1 MVKIL
6 HSSSFSLHFEKH
18 KGSTGGLQ
26 RHNEREPGQRH
37 SNKNIKGYKT
47 KDNIFL
53 IPKDDRTYRERIDDR
68 LKEGY
73 TGKKAIRK
81 DAVDM
86 VEVTFQ
92 LGGDI
97 TRLSEEKQ
105 VEAIKEA
112 FEELKEM
119 YGEENIISAVIHVDE
134 TTPHLHM
141 DFVPL
146 TPDGKLSAKSVIGD
160 KAKMR
165 KTQERFLERMQER
178 CPHARFE
185 RLDPEKAQFNGLDQ
199 ALYEKITAASRQL
212 EADVLEREDALEDK
226 EIDLELRQ
234 EAFEKHVE
242 TENKKLAED
251 RKWIEENKKAIEEAK
266 QAIERDKHIL
276 TSNQKTFVDAVSQF
290 ADEKESFTYEKETF
304 ESERKAFEI
313 EKHDFQEIARNVDG
327 FVKQLEDE
335 KVKLRDEKAKMDAR
349 EANISSRETRLANQE
364 AFILEKDQKAV
375 KELVEA
381 RAERLKA
388 ENEKRE
394 AQKLMQEANERIEVA
409 QATESRVQKLL
420 EELKEHGKRLVLDIK
435 QTIGRWTSQVV
446 QSRKPNAVE
455 YFEERTHKLADDLE
469 EKQEQENFVQLA
481 REDLDFYNEDMH
493 DALEI

>member
-105 VEAIKEA
+105 VEVIKEA

-160 KAKMR
+160 KGKLR

-178 CPHARFE
+178 CPHAQFE

-199 ALYEKITAASRQL
+199 ALYEKITASANRL
-212 EADVLEREDALEDK
+212 EADILEREDALEDK
-226 EIDLELRQ
+226 EIDLEARQ

-242 TENKKLAED
+242 TENKKLTED
-251 RKWIEENKKAIEEAK
+251 RKWIEEAK

-276 TSNQKTFVDAVSQF
+276 ASNQKTFVNAVSQF
-290 ADEKESFTYEKETF
+290 ADEKESFAYEKETF
-304 ESERKAFEI
+304 ESEREAFET
-313 EKHDFQEIARNVDG
+313 EKRDFQEIARNVDG

-349 EANISSRETRLANQE
+349 EANISSRETRLASQE
-364 AFILEKDQKAV
+364 AFVLEKDQKAV

-394 AQKLMQEANERIEVA
+394 AQKLMREANERIEVA

-420 EELKEHGKRLVLDIK
+420 DELKEHGKRLVLDIK

-446 QSRKPNAVE
+446 RSKKENAVE

-481 REDLDFYNEDMH
+481 REDLDFYNDDMH